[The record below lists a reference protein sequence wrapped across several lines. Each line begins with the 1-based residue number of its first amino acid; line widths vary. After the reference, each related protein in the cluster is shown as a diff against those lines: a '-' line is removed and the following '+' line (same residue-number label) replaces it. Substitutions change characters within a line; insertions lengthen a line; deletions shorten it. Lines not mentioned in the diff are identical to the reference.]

1 MSDDFAGD
9 IFSGSALDPGCFLA
23 AQIAEYLMPKTLS
36 SFLLPRHVLASPI
49 VEALC
54 QTAPRLLLCLDYDG
68 TLVPIAPR
76 PEEARPTPTLCTLLA
91 QLARTPSV
99 EVAVVSGRP
108 LTDLCALLPVPGITY
123 VGTHGLEIRTATGE
137 MHSLMSAGAS
147 TTVMARLRQDLEVI
161 ISSRSGLLLEDK
173 RHALALHYRLAGQ
186 ADGEQAV
193 AQFLA
198 AVRAYQCRGV
208 AVEVLQGK
216 RVVEVRPVGVNK
228 GKAVQSLLGYR
239 NNTIL
244 PLYLGD
250 DATDEEAFRV
260 LNGHGVGIL
269 VADPLRRTAAEYY
282 LKDSAEVSSFLF
294 RLLSL
299 RQHLTPSS

>member
-1 MSDDFAGD
+1 VSDDFAGGLC
-9 IFSGSALDPGCFLA
+9 SVSALDPGRVWA
-23 AQIAEYLMPKTLS
+23 APRAEHPMPKPPS
-36 SFLLPRHVLASPI
+36 SFLLPRHVFASPM

-76 PEEARPTPTLCTLLA
+76 PEKARPTPTLCTLLA

-108 LTDLCALLPVPGITY
+108 LTDLCSLLPVPGLTY

-137 MHSLMSAGAS
+137 VHSLMSAGAF
-147 TTVMARLRQDLEVI
+147 TMVMARLRHDLEVM
-161 ISSRSGLLLEDK
+161 ISGRSGLLLEDK

-186 ADGEQAV
+186 EDGEHAV
-193 AQFLA
+193 GQFVA
-198 AVRAYQCRGV
+198 AVRAYQRRGL
-208 AVEVLQGK
+208 AVEVLHGK
-216 RVVEVRPVGVNK
+216 KVVEVRPIGVNK
-228 GKAVQSLLGYR
+228 GKAVQSLLGHR
-239 NNTIL
+239 DNTVL

-250 DATDEEAFRV
+250 DVTDEDAFRV
-260 LNGHGVGIL
+260 LSSHGVRIL
-269 VADPLRRTAAEYY
+269 VADPPRRTAAQYY

-299 RQHLTPSS
+299 R